1 MFSVHYNVLFSSSV
15 MLFWP
20 FCSKPAPPSV
30 LLCFVIIFEL
40 FLLHPWSNSV
50 ILQWEAVV
58 RNYVL
63 LSVDIFV
70 FCLVGLLFLF
80 GFILVLSGALG
91 SKIRQWLSPHHVEV
105 DLSPTQKQQ
114 CWELGTYDLFSV
126 AWMSGD
132 CRWGRGGDASVL
144 YSGIFGNGPHG
155 RAPSTYLGG
164 VFHFCWRG
172 RNSHWNWIVSPIL

>member
-15 MLFWP
+15 MLFSP

-30 LLCFVIIFEL
+30 LFCFVVIFEL
-40 FLLHPWSNSV
+40 FLLHPWSQSV

-80 GFILVLSGALG
+80 GFILVLSGAVG
-91 SKIRQWLSPHHVEV
+91 SKIRQWLSPYHVEV
-105 DLSPTQKQQ
+105 DLSPTQQQQ

-132 CRWGRGGDASVL
+132 CRWGVGEMHLSSILGFLVVAPMDWLSPLIWEVCSISVGGGGAVT
-144 YSGIFGNGPHG
+144 GIG
-155 RAPSTYLGG
+155 
-164 VFHFCWRG
+164 
-172 RNSHWNWIVSPIL
+172 